1 MKPVGFRGYYE
12 DELAYLR
19 DLGTAF
25 GQANPAIAG
34 LLARQATD
42 PDVERLLEG
51 FAFLTGRLRQ
61 RLDQELPELSHGL
74 LALLWPHY
82 LRPIPAMTILQFVP
96 DGAEPVAV
104 PAGAAVGAEPVDGIQ
119 CRFRLCQDIEVLPAR
134 IVQAGIERVGGGAVL
149 TALVRMNQG
158 APLAQMGG
166 RRVRMYLHGD
176 RDQRL
181 GPRLLR
187 ALGSELAGIEVTSGS
202 ESRVLPASALRT
214 VGLDPDA
221 AVLPWP
227 RAAAPGFRLLQEYLA
242 FPEKFQFIELTLP
255 RVLPPRAD
263 GVLLRFRLAHAH
275 DLPTRIGAETLR
287 LNCVPVAN
295 LYDGWA
301 EPVPLAQDRLE
312 YRLTPDAGGNPLAR
326 IHSVE
331 RMEGSVQGRADA
343 LPIPP
348 FEALRHLRA
357 DQSGL
362 YYRLRMRPAVLGRGA
377 EAWVGFVDGADQPM
391 LPRLDVVSTRIVCTD
406 GEIAERVPLGAI
418 RRAQAGS
425 PASMAFHNITP
436 VTPEAPPPLAG
447 DTLWRLIAGLACSR
461 APLANLD
468 ALRALIAAHD
478 FRAINDERQRRRLD
492 LLLEGLVGL
501 RAAPMRRLVQ
511 GIPVPGRQITLTVR
525 ESGFGGPEG
534 AFLFGEVLDAFIAAH
549 GGLNACHQLVLDGVE
564 NRAHFVWS
572 PHTGSATA

>member
-1 MKPVGFRGYYE
+1 MRPIGFRGYYE

-82 LRPIPAMTILQFVP
+82 LRPVPAMTILEFLP
-96 DGAEPVAV
+96 TTTEPVTV
-104 PAGAAVGAEPVDGIQ
+104 PAGAGVGSDPVDGVV
-119 CRFRLCQDIEVLPAR
+119 CRFRLCQPIDVLPAR
-134 IVQAGIERVGGGAVL
+134 VEHARLELVPGGAVL
-149 TALVRMNQG
+149 SLTVRMNPG
-158 APLAQMGG
+158 AALTVMGG
-166 RRVRMYLHGD
+166 RRLRLFLHGD

-187 ALGSELAGIEVTSGS
+187 ALANDLAGIDFVCASDN
-202 ESRVLPASALRT
+202 RVLPAAAISL
-214 VGLDPDA
+214 VGMAPEA

-227 RAAAPGFRLLQEYLA
+227 LAGAPGFRLLQEYLA
-242 FPEKFQFIELTLP
+242 FPEKFQFIDIALP
-255 RVLPPRAD
+255 RIMPARAD
-263 GVLLRFRLAHAH
+263 GLELRFRFSHAH
-275 DLPTRIGAETLR
+275 DLPARITAENLR
-287 LNCVPVAN
+287 TNCVPVAN
-295 LYDGWA
+295 LYNGWA

-312 YRLTPDAGGNPLAR
+312 YRLIPDNGGNRLAR
-326 IHSVE
+326 IHAVE
-331 RMEGSVQGRADA
+331 RMEGSVQGQPA
-343 LPIPP
+343 PIPVPP

-357 DQSGL
+357 GQSGL

-377 EAWVGFVDGADQPM
+377 EAWVGFVDGADRPL

-406 GEIAERVPLGAI
+406 GEVAERLPLGAI
-418 RRAQAGS
+418 CRPQAGS
-425 PASMAFHNITP
+425 PASMSFRNITA
-436 VTPEAPPPLAG
+436 VTPEAPPPLGG

-461 APLANLD
+461 APLADLD

-478 FRAINDERQRRRLD
+478 FRALNDERQRRRLD
-492 LLLEGLVGL
+492 LLLEGLVAL
-501 RAAPMRRLVQ
+501 RATPMRRLVD
-511 GIPVPGRQITLTVR
+511 GIPVPGQQITLTLR

-534 AFLFGEVLDAFIAAH
+534 AFLFGQVLDAFIGAH
-549 GGLNACHQLVLDGVE
+549 NGLNACHQLVLEGLDSKARFAWPPRTE
-564 NRAHFVWS
+564 LAAS
-572 PHTGSATA
+572 